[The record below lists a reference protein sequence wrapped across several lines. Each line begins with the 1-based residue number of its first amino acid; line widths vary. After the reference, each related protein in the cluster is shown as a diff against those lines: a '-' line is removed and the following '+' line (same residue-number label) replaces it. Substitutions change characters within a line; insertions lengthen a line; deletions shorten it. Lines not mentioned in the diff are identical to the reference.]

1 LFKDFFQYFYKITIN
16 YTKSDYH
23 LVSHATQ
30 GVSNKFGVCRLMLP
44 EDTKMSFV
52 SLFQMNMKF
61 FDYEEYNK
69 EQTVDDHECTDKCE
83 GFKEKPADGT
93 TD

>member
-1 LFKDFFQYFYKITIN
+1 
-16 YTKSDYH
+16 
-23 LVSHATQ
+23 
-30 GVSNKFGVCRLMLP
+30 MLP